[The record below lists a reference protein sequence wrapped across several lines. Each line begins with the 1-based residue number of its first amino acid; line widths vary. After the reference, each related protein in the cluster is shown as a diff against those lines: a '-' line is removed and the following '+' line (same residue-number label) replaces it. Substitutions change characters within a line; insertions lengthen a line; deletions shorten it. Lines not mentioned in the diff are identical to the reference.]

1 VKHPRHLTSLGT
13 WLHSQR
19 KGRPLRDIALEW
31 GLTIPT
37 WSRLERGVGQPDIQ
51 TLILLHSHSGISYND
66 LMEMVERDY
75 LFQFLLEDHPED
87 KQEVKGSA
95 Q

>member
-1 VKHPRHLTSLGT
+1 
-13 WLHSQR
+13 
-19 KGRPLRDIALEW
+19 
-31 GLTIPT
+31 
-37 WSRLERGVGQPDIQ
+37 
-51 TLILLHSHSGISYND
+51 
-66 LMEMVERDY
+66 MEMVERDY